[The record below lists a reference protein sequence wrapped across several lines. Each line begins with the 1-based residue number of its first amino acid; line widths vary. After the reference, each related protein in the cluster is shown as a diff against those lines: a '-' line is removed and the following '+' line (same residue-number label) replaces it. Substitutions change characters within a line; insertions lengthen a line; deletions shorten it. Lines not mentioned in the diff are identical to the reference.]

1 LTKKLVVLFCVMAVS
16 AGKGQTNSH
25 AAASAPTRYTIFLA
39 GNKAGFETSS
49 RNPDGSLEFYYEYN
63 DRGRGPKITE
73 HIVLDGQ
80 GIPAHL
86 ENTGIDYEK
95 APVDEHFSL
104 TNGSVAWKNRA
115 EQGRQRISAK
125 AFYVSISGA
134 PEEGALLARA
144 LLSAGGGLHY
154 YRRARPRS
162 KSVAS

>member
-1 LTKKLVVLFCVMAVS
+1 VIARRLDLFGRGKLTKNLVVLFCLMVVS
-16 AGKGQTNSH
+16 AGNGQTSSGS
-25 AAASAPTRYTIFLA
+25 AANTATRYTVFLA

-95 APVDEHFSL
+95 APVDEQFSS
-104 TNGSVAWKNRA
+104 TNGTVAWKNRA
-115 EQGRQRISAK
+115 EQGGS
-125 AFYVSISGA
+125 
-134 PEEGALLARA
+134 
-144 LLSAGGGLHY
+144 
-154 YRRARPRS
+154 RS
-162 KSVAS
+162 LPKRST